1 MTFVQVLVNG
11 VVLGAFFA
19 LMAVGLTL
27 IFGVLRVINFTHG
40 VMFMLG
46 AYGTWYATEQ
56 GVPYLVAVLVSALAV
71 AAFSALVELLVLR
84 RFRGM
89 LIEGAV
95 VAIALAVLIQNLAN
109 EVIPLSPKSV
119 DTPFPG
125 TVSMHGVVLGWHRI
139 FLFGMACVLIFGL
152 ALFVRRSRTGRAM
165 RALQQNPYAA
175 ELQGIRADF
184 VAPAVFAIGGGLAAL
199 AGGLIAP
206 VQQLLPGI
214 GDAPLLASFVV
225 VVLGGL
231 GSIGGT
237 LVAAMMIGLTQSA
250 ATTYWTGPAAVAL
263 SFLLAIAVLVVRPKG
278 LFGNE

>member
-11 VVLGAFFA
+11 VILGAFFS

-46 AYGTWYATEQ
+46 AYGTWYATDR
-56 GVPYLVAVLVSALAV
+56 GVPYLGAVVVAALGVAVLGGVIEV
-71 AAFSALVELLVLR
+71 AVLR
-84 RFRGM
+84 RFRGL

-95 VAIALAVLIQNLAN
+95 VAIALSILIQNLTN
-109 EVIPLSPKSV
+109 EVIPLAPQAVDSP
-119 DTPFPG
+119 FGG
-125 TVSMHGVVLGWHRI
+125 TLDAGGVIVAWHRL
-139 FLFGMACVLIFGL
+139 FLFGAACVLIAGL
-152 ALFVRRSRTGRAM
+152 AVFVRRTATGRAM
-165 RALQQNPYAA
+165 RALQENPYAA
-175 ELQGIRADF
+175 ELQGVRAD
-184 VAPAVFAIGGGLAAL
+184 VIAPIVFAIGGGLAGL

-231 GSIGGT
+231 GSVAGT
-237 LVAAMMIGLTQSA
+237 LVAAMLIGLTQSA
-250 ATTYWTGPAAVAL
+250 ATTYWTGPAAIAL
-263 SFLLAIAVLVVRPKG
+263 SFLLAIAVLVVRPNG
-278 LFGNE
+278 LRGNA

>member
-11 VVLGAFFA
+11 VVLGAFFS

-46 AYGTWYATEQ
+46 AYGTWYGTEL
-56 GVPYLVAVLVSALAV
+56 GIPYLVAVLLSALAV
-71 AAFSALVELLVLR
+71 AALGAAIELLVLR
-84 RFRGM
+84 RFRGL

-95 VAIALAVLIQNLAN
+95 VAIALAVLIQNLTN
-109 EVIPLSPKSV
+109 EIIPLSPKSV
-119 DTPFPG
+119 GSPFPG
-125 TVSMHGVVLGWHRI
+125 TADVGGVVLAWHRV
-139 FLFGMACVLIFGL
+139 FLFGMACVLIAGL
-152 ALFVRRSRTGRAM
+152 AIFVRRTRTGRAM

-175 ELQGIRADF
+175 ELQGIRSDV
-184 VAPAVFAIGGGLAAL
+184 VAPAVFAIGAGLAAL

-237 LVAAMMIGLTQSA
+237 LFAAMLIGLTQSA
-250 ATTYWTGPAAVAL
+250 TTTYWTGPAAVAL

-278 LFGNE
+278 LFGDD